1 MQCAVLAG
9 GLGTR
14 MRPHTERVPKSML
27 MVRGAPFVE
36 YQLSLLAAQG
46 FDRAVLC
53 IGHLGSQV
61 RSFVGNGE
69 RWSIRVEYADEGDDL
84 RGTAGALRI
93 AFDAGLLEDHFAVV
107 YGDSYL
113 PIDVRPIWA
122 AALAESRPALM
133 AVYRQPG
140 RLETPNVVFEHG
152 TVSLYDKR
160 RQLPQMQ
167 HVDYGLT
174 VMRRDLIGQYAPSGE
189 VVDLSDVFHTLSVRG
204 LLAGMEVAERF
215 YEIGSSEGL
224 AELDAYLASAS

>member
-1 MQCAVLAG
+1 MQCVVLAG

-14 MRPHTERVPKSML
+14 MRPQTEDIPKSMV

-36 YQLSLLAAQG
+36 HQLSLLAAQG

-53 IGHLGSQV
+53 IGHLGSLV
-61 RSFVGNGE
+61 RSFVGDGG
-69 RWSIRVEYADEGDDL
+69 RWGIRVEYSDEGEHL
-84 RGTAGALRI
+84 RGTAGALRV
-93 AFDAGLLEDHFAVV
+93 ALDAGLLEERFAVV

-133 AVYRQPG
+133 TVRREPG
-140 RLETPNVVFEHG
+140 HRETPNVIFDHG
-152 TVSLYDKR
+152 IVSLYDKR
-160 RQLPQMQ
+160 ERLPEMQ

-174 VMRRDLIGQYAPSGE
+174 VMRRDLVAEYALIGA
-189 VVDLSDVFHTLSVRG
+189 VVDLADVFHTLSMQG
-204 LLAGMEVAERF
+204 LLAGVEVAERF

-224 AELDAYLASAS
+224 AELDVYLASVS